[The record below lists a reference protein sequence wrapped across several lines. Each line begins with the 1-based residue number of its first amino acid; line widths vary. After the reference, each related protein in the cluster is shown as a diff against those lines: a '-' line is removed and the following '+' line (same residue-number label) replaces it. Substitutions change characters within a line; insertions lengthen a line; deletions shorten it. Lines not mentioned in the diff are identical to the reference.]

1 MPNRPKTLVKDIQAI
16 RAALRQLQRSFDRL
30 VPALAAASK
39 PGSVAMPRK
48 LRITPARRAALKLQG
63 QYMGYMRNL
72 KPAQKARVKKIRESK
87 GIRSAIA
94 AARRLSG

>member
-1 MPNRPKTLVKDIQAI
+1 MPNRPKTLAKDIQAI
-16 RAALRQLQRSFDRL
+16 RAALRQLQQSFDRL

-39 PGSVAMPRK
+39 SGVAPMPRK

-72 KPAQKARVKKIRESK
+72 KPTQKARVKKIREAK

-94 AARRLSG
+94 AAKKLSR

>member
-1 MPNRPKTLVKDIQAI
+1 MPNRPKNLAKDLQAI
-16 RAALRQLQRSFDRL
+16 RTALRQLQKSFDRL

-39 PGSVAMPRK
+39 SGAVAEPRK

-72 KPAQKARVKKIRESK
+72 KPAQKARVRKIREAK

-94 AARRLSG
+94 AARRLSH